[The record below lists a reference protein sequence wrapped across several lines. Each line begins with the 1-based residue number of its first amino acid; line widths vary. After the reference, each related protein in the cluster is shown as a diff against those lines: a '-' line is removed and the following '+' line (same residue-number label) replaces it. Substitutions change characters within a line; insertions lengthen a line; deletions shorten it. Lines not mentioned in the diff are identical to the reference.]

1 MPIECKLVKRV
12 SKEGNEYTCIEI
24 NLTDTYIKRV
34 FLTQAEKELI
44 LIQNKK

>member
-1 MPIECKLVKRV
+1 MPIECNLVKRV

-24 NLTDTYIKRV
+24 KLTDSYIKRV

-44 LIQNKK
+44 LLVNKK